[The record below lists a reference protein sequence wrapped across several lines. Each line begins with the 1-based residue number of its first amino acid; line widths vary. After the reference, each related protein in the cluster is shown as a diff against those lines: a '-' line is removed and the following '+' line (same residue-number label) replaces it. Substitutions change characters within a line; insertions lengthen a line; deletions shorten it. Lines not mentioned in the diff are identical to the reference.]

1 MQSIDKALEEYANL
15 DKAVMDRYDLRFG
28 ELTELKNG
36 QGVLDMISDAFS
48 YGFIKGM
55 RYQKAQNKREHKH
68 EVN

>member
-15 DKAVMDRYDLRFG
+15 DKDAMDRYGLRLS
-28 ELTELKNG
+28 ELMELRNG
-36 QGVLDMISDAFS
+36 QGVLDMISNAFS

-55 RYQKAQNKREHKH
+55 RYQKTQDKREHKH